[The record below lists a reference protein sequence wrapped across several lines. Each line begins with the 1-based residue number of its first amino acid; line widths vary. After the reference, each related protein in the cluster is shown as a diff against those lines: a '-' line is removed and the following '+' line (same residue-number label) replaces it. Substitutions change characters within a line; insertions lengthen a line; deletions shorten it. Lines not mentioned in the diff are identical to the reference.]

1 MTIKELQ
8 QLLLKKQ
15 GITISKKEA
24 TVYLKFSELLES
36 LFFKEIAIDKTKV
49 IESELSLFQQSD
61 NTLLTLKLFKKQ
73 VSKFQQFLQKEFQF
87 VPKHYYMQLG
97 IGVGLCFGVAF
108 GSMFNIGLGISF
120 GMFAGIIVG
129 KFLDQKAAQ
138 EGRVIG

>member
-1 MTIKELQ
+1 M
-8 QLLLKKQ
+8 
-15 GITISKKEA
+15 
-24 TVYLKFSELLES
+24 
-36 LFFKEIAIDKTKV
+36 
-49 IESELSLFQQSD
+49 
-61 NTLLTLKLFKKQ
+61 KLFKKQ
-73 VSKFQQFLQKEFQF
+73 VSKFKQFLQKEFQF
-87 VPKHYYMQLG
+87 VTKHYYMQLG